1 MKKKTVLIMVT
12 IIGITL
18 VGASVFA
25 KEVGMNHMVNP
36 LENKTN
42 LTNDSIT
49 TTSDTQTSEITSVQ
63 VASVRQDDE
72 SKNKIDVNFKK
83 KVIWDNNISITVT
96 DANGNSYNARITDKD
111 DDDMEFY
118 VDNIKDGQSYTVT
131 IQGIKAYNENAFSSL
146 KINFET
152 KKQEKSVKSN
162 LKVKDVD
169 FDRED
174 REVSFDFDKL
184 IKAKSNAYIVIKD
197 SNGNTYSDK
206 NSYLIC
212 DEDDIEL
219 FLDKNLTQGKKYTYS
234 IYGVTQSGSNSYK
247 TITGSF
253 TAWDD

>member
-42 LTNDSIT
+42 LTND
-49 TTSDTQTSEITSVQ
+49 TQASEVTEIQ
-63 VASVRQDDE
+63 VASVKQDDD
-72 SKNKIDVNFKK
+72 SKNKIDVNFKT
-83 KVIWDNNISITVT
+83 KVIWNNNASITVT
-96 DANGNSYNARITDKD
+96 DENGNSYNARITDKD

-118 VDNIKDGQSYTVT
+118 VDDIKDGQSYTVT

-146 KINFET
+146 KVNFET
-152 KKQEKSVKSN
+152 KKQEKAVKSN

-169 FDRED
+169 FDSED

-234 IYGVTQSGSNSYK
+234 IYGVKQSGSNSYK